1 VEKPIWQIPAYKRRN
16 RSKEK
21 SPISGTATTVASP
34 GQSREKTDLTTKEKS
49 NNVQQA
55 LPFLSSDKVGAFAFC
70 MLMKFNSV
78 WLRNEDVQWA
88 SGEQL

>member
-1 VEKPIWQIPAYKRRN
+1 MEKPIWQIPAYKRRN

-21 SPISGTATTVASP
+21 SPISGTATTVTSP

-55 LPFLSSDKVGAFAFC
+55 LPFLSSDKVWRVCFLHAY
-70 MLMKFNSV
+70 
-78 WLRNEDVQWA
+78 EI
-88 SGEQL
+88 QLSLA